1 MCDIT
6 RQNFPSRG
14 KKYTDCRARAQPVA
28 SLGNGLEDR
37 WSVPP
42 PDFFSI
48 FRRYHW
54 TFSPRASL
62 SLPLSLCFSPSR
74 SRENWV
80 CLKVLFKSRAR
91 IHSFSAD
98 LPSSQTLS
106 VDGDRFRGSTLWSP
120 ILSGPCRRRIRY
132 ANSEWSGGWE
142 LHRKMEGKLDSFL
155 LARFPKCHGR
165 SRNGWMKGPFSNNQ
179 TRWLKAVSV
188 EISTILATNR
198 REMMLRVEKAFR

>member
-1 MCDIT
+1 MAWRIVGRCHRQISSPSFADII
-6 RQNFPSRG
+6 
-14 KKYTDCRARAQPVA
+14 
-28 SLGNGLEDR
+28 GL
-37 WSVPP
+37 SAHAPL
-42 PDFFSI
+42 FL
-48 FRRYHW
+48 
-54 TFSPRASL
+54 SL
-62 SLPLSLCFSPSR
+62 SPFVFSPSR

-80 CLKVLFKSRAR
+80 CLKVLFKSRAH
-91 IHSFSAD
+91 IHSFPAD
-98 LPSSQTLS
+98 LPSPQTLS
-106 VDGDRFRGSTLWSP
+106 VDGDHLRRSTLWSP

-188 EISTILATNR
+188 ETSTILATNR